1 MHIQAITIIAH
12 LEGMVNQEQEDLRD
26 LAQLVAESDAADIW
40 DKKLEYHLLQQRIS
54 GIQDT
59 IEEVKAYYTG
69 LFVGGEDNENP
80 SERMACSYTSRTS

>member
-1 MHIQAITIIAH
+1 MQMKAIIDH
-12 LEGMVNQEQEDLRD
+12 LEDMANQEQEDLRD

-40 DKKLEYHLLQQRIS
+40 VKKLKYHLLQQRIS

-59 IEEVKAYYTG
+59 IEEVKACYTG

-80 SERMACSYTSRTS
+80 SGRMARPYTSRTS